1 MSESKKDETETVICK
16 EHCRKHYHHG
26 HSGGGDMVYCLG
38 MIGAAVYF
46 ISHAVG
52 FWAVVVAI
60 LKAFV
65 WPAFFTYEIF
75 QFLLK

>member
-1 MSESKKDETETVICK
+1 MNDNHNDEKESVVCQ
-16 EHCRKHYHHG
+16 EHHKNHNRTYSNG
-26 HSGGGDMVYCLG
+26 ADVVYGLG
-38 MIGAAVYF
+38 IVGAAVYF
-46 ISHAVG
+46 VSHAVG
-52 FWAVVVAI
+52 FWAVVVAL